1 MKKVYLLAMAT
12 LLATSCKKNAE
23 AADGIASNEAQTEIG
38 TAEDGTSTSGNLD
51 APAGAPIEVSFTG
64 GIDPKN
70 YTPEAEATIS
80 INRFPNN
87 LNEWKELQK
96 QVADRPEGA
105 VLMQLAAFELY
116 YRNTEAGT
124 EAVKLGNVES
134 NVNSVLRIIC
144 DKFGKTQYKDQL
156 MPYLTASYLQGAE
169 PTNGYN
175 PTKPYTIRV
184 RTNPVQGYERSEM
197 LKGYVLYLQIYSSGY
212 DTPWRGCEVI
222 KQKGNE
228 FYTVNNSPSM
238 YTGCK
243 DIDFECD
250 EEYHGL
256 D

>member
-1 MKKVYLLAMAT
+1 MKKLLFLTMAA
-12 LLATSCKKNAE
+12 LLATACQKKADTTNALT
-23 AADGIASNEAQTEIG
+23 TENTTQDPSSG
-38 TAEDGTSTSGNLD
+38 ESTSPANSLD

-70 YTPEAEATIS
+70 YTPEQEATVS

-96 QVADRPEGA
+96 QIGNRPEGA
-105 VLMQLAAFELY
+105 VMLQLAAFELY
-116 YRNTEAGT
+116 YRHTEAGT
-124 EAVKLGNVES
+124 EAIKLGNVES

-144 DKFGKTQYKDQL
+144 DKFGKTQYNDQF
-156 MPYLTASYLQGAE
+156 MPYLIGSFLEGAE
-169 PTNGYN
+169 PTNAYN
-175 PTKPYTIRV
+175 PNKPYTIRV
-184 RTNPVQGYERSEM
+184 RTHPAHDYERSEM
-197 LKGYVLYLQIYSSGY
+197 LKGYVLYLQVYSSGY
-212 DTPWRGCEVI
+212 DTPWRGCDVI

-228 FYTVNNSPSM
+228 FYTVNNCPSM

-250 EEYHGL
+250 DEYHGL